1 MSNETMTPESGNGT
15 VQEAADQ
22 FLSLMGTDEP
32 SEEASPEAPEEELEA
47 VESEDSEE
55 EYEEQEEVEE
65 DESEEPPRYRVKA
78 AGEEKEVTLDE
89 LVKGYQLGADY
100 TKKTTEIAEQRKV
113 LEAERMAVEQAKQI
127 RDVYAQ
133 RLQMMEQL
141 LQQPE
146 EDIESLK
153 DTDPIGYAVKIAE
166 QTQREKQLEAIRE
179 EQYRIAQ
186 QQQAEQAQNLRG
198 FIAYEAEKLASV
210 IPEYADKEKG
220 QHLRQEIRSYAKSIG
235 WSDEEL
241 SAVYD
246 SRAVLTI
253 YKAMQYD
260 KLQQKKPAVT
270 KRVSE
275 APKMVKSGTAQAKTS
290 QGEQLKKE
298 RQRLRSSGRVA
309 DAASIFERFL

>member
-32 SEEASPEAPEEELEA
+32 SEEASPEAHEEELEA
-47 VESEDSEE
+47 AEPEDSDE

-133 RLQMMEQL
+133 RLQIMEQL

>member
-1 MSNETMTPESGNGT
+1 MSNETMTPEGSGT

-22 FLSLMGTDEP
+22 FLSLMGDDEP
-32 SEEASPEAPEEELEA
+32 SDEVLSESPEEELEA
-47 VESEDSEE
+47 SESEDSEE
-55 EYEEQEEVEE
+55 EYEETEEVEE
-65 DESEEPPRYRVKA
+65 EEVEEPPRYRVKA

-100 TKKTTEIAEQRKV
+100 TKKTTEVAEQRKA
-113 LEAERMAVEQAKQI
+113 LEAERMAIEQAKQI
-127 RDVYAQ
+127 RDQYAQ
-133 RLQMMEQL
+133 RLQMMEEF

-153 DTDPIGYAVKIAE
+153 DTDPIGYAVKVAE
-166 QTQREKQLEAIRE
+166 RTQREKQLEAVRT
-179 EQYRIAQ
+179 EQIRIAQ

-198 FIAYEAEKLASV
+198 FIAHEAEKLAAV

-220 QHLRQEIRSYAKSIG
+220 QQLRSEIRSYAKSLG

-270 KRVSE
+270 KKVSE
-275 APKMVKSGTAQAKTS
+275 APKMVKAGTAQGKTS

-298 RQRLRSSGRVA
+298 RQRLKSSGRVA
-309 DAASIFERFL
+309 DAASIFERFI